1 MCSALPNCLIYRH
14 SSHTP
19 VSTPSLSESVS
30 PQATHL
36 QSGVPGVSQE
46 KRVALVIGNGG
57 YQELSRLP
65 HAVNDAEDMAVALE
79 ELGFIVIPG
88 KNLDRRAM
96 ELPIRYKNLLKLN
109 FRAVF

>member
-1 MCSALPNCLIYRH
+1 M
-14 SSHTP
+14 
-19 VSTPSLSESVS
+19 
-30 PQATHL
+30 
-36 QSGVPGVSQE
+36 SQE

-88 KNLDRRAM
+88 KNLDRRAT
-96 ELPIRYKNLLKLN
+96 EDAIITFGEHLQGGNVALFYFAGHGAQVSGENYLIPTTAQIKK
-109 FRAVF
+109 A